1 MVSGS
6 AVEMETASYQ
16 RGDEVVT
23 VRLEREGE
31 VVRMTI
37 ADHVYEVS
45 VIHSRAG
52 EVTFKVD
59 DSIHTAFVADDGS
72 TRYVAI
78 AGDVFEL
85 KRPDT
90 HRARRTSQP
99 GENNLTASMPG
110 QITKVLVHEGD
121 VVQRGQPLI
130 VLEAMKMEIKI
141 AAPHDGRVAKVL
153 VEQGQV
159 VDRGQML
166 IEITNE

>member
-1 MVSGS
+1 M
-6 AVEMETASYQ
+6 EMTSYQ
-16 RGDEVVT
+16 LGDEVVN
-23 VRLEREGE
+23 VGLEREGE

-37 ADHVYEVS
+37 ADRVYEVS

-59 DSIHTAFVADDGS
+59 GLIHNAFVADDSS

-78 AGDVFEL
+78 AGNVFEL
-85 KRPDT
+85 RKPD
-90 HRARRTSQP
+90 ARRTRRASQP

-121 VVQRGQPLI
+121 AVQRGQPLV

-159 VDRGQML
+159 VDRGQTL
-166 IEITNE
+166 IEMNMDK